1 MKKLIALCC
10 VLILSACAG
19 KEEVEVAPEV
29 ADSLVKP
36 STPVATGEG
45 IALDS
50 NSGVL
55 IDRSRMRTEEHN
67 KTMERFHDPREV
79 AIIYHEFRPHR
90 KENLKQATLDSFL
103 TSNKI
108 TLKELHAILS
118 EGDQLGWN
126 KYDANGNPIR

>member
-10 VLILSACAG
+10 VLFLSACAG

-29 ADSLVKP
+29 VDSLVKP

-45 IALDS
+45 IAIDS

-55 IDRSRMRTEEHN
+55 VDRSRMRSPEHL
-67 KTMERFHDPREV
+67 KTIERFDPLQVVEV
-79 AIIYHEFRPHR
+79 YREFRPMR
-90 KENLKQATLDSFL
+90 KDNLKQATLDSFL
-103 TSNKI
+103 AAKKI

-118 EGDQLGWN
+118 EGDQLGWTSIEAQS
-126 KYDANGNPIR
+126 KK